1 MRLTVRRIYRDTWAH
16 KRPPPLPDDNR
27 RTFRETLA
35 LPITKK
41 PAQAGLG
48 VGPNYPHTPPP
59 GVGFVGPRGRLASG
73 AARLGLDGQRAVV

>member
-41 PAQAGLG
+41 PAQAGFG
-48 VGPNYPHTPPP
+48 VCPLNHQKHRRPLA
-59 GVGFVGPRGRLASG
+59 VKARAAPRR
-73 AARLGLDGQRAVV
+73 RGLSWP

>member
-41 PAQAGLG
+41 PAQAGFG
-48 VGPNYPHTPPP
+48 VCPP
-59 GVGFVGPRGRLASG
+59 
-73 AARLGLDGQRAVV
+73 